1 MAPDAILALD
11 VGTSS
16 AKALVVS
23 LDDGR
28 VLGRAGVPVALAV
41 TGPGCVEQDPVELA
55 EATVAAAVAAVR
67 ASGEAQVVGVA
78 IANQRE
84 SVVMWDRSSG
94 EPVGP
99 VLSWQD
105 SRTAESLSDWSEGDR
120 ARVRELT
127 GLTVDAMYSA
137 PKMRWLLDEYD
148 ARGRD
153 VVIGTVDSWIVHA
166 LTGNVAIEIANAS
179 RTLLLSL
186 ATGDWDTD
194 LLDAFAIPRS
204 VLPDVYSSDAR
215 FGLTRAGLPLPAG
228 LPVCAVM
235 ADSHAALFAYGAAG
249 EAKATYGTGTSLM
262 TRLPRLSTGASGVD
276 TTIAWSHGRAPGSPG
291 ATYAREGNILATG
304 QAIDWTASL
313 IDRGASLAGGIVVS
327 EAAATVEDSAGVTLV
342 PAFTGLGA
350 PHWDRSAVA
359 ILSGMTSQTSSAHL
373 ARAALECVA
382 HQVVDVVDALES
394 DGQVRVDVLH
404 VDGGVSSSDLLV
416 QIQAD
421 LLGRPVVRSREP
433 ALSAVGVA
441 RLGAETLGYRAP
453 ELATDAPVSPQ
464 WDERRRREARGRWRE
479 EVARARFRGA
489 SGHVGDSTHHHHE
502 EAP

>member
-28 VLGRAGVPVALAV
+28 VLGRAGVPVALTV

-55 EATVAAAVAAVR
+55 EATLAAAVAAVR

-166 LTGNVAIEIANAS
+166 LTGNVAI
-179 RTLLLSL
+179 
-186 ATGDWDTD
+186 
-194 LLDAFAIPRS
+194 
-204 VLPDVYSSDAR
+204 
-215 FGLTRAGLPLPAG
+215 
-228 LPVCAVM
+228 
-235 ADSHAALFAYGAAG
+235 
-249 EAKATYGTGTSLM
+249 
-262 TRLPRLSTGASGVD
+262 
-276 TTIAWSHGRAPGSPG
+276 
-291 ATYAREGNILATG
+291 
-304 QAIDWTASL
+304 
-313 IDRGASLAGGIVVS
+313 
-327 EAAATVEDSAGVTLV
+327 
-342 PAFTGLGA
+342 
-350 PHWDRSAVA
+350 
-359 ILSGMTSQTSSAHL
+359 
-373 ARAALECVA
+373 
-382 HQVVDVVDALES
+382 
-394 DGQVRVDVLH
+394 
-404 VDGGVSSSDLLV
+404 
-416 QIQAD
+416 
-421 LLGRPVVRSREP
+421 
-433 ALSAVGVA
+433 
-441 RLGAETLGYRAP
+441 
-453 ELATDAPVSPQ
+453 
-464 WDERRRREARGRWRE
+464 
-479 EVARARFRGA
+479 
-489 SGHVGDSTHHHHE
+489 
-502 EAP
+502 